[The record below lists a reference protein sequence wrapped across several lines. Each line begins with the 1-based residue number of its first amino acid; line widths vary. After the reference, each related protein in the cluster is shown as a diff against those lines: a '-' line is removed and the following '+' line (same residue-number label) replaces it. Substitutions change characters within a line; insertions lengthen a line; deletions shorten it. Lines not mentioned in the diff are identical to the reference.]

1 MQKIR
6 PEPQERVIVAL
17 DVSDTETARAL
28 VKRLGDTI
36 AIYKIGYQLAYSG
49 GLPFAR
55 ELADAGRRV
64 FLDLKLHDIPNT
76 VAEGTAAIARL
87 GATFLTVHAYP
98 QTLAAA
104 VEGRSDSK
112 LKILG
117 VSVLTS
123 MNDADLT
130 AAGYGLNVQALVA
143 KRTAQAQAAGA
154 DGLVVSAREAA
165 SVRAAAGRD
174 FLIVT
179 PGIRPAGGDAG
190 DQKRVVT
197 PAEAIRL
204 GADYLVIGRP
214 ITAAPDP
221 RAAAEAILEEIAAA

>member
-55 ELADAGRRV
+55 ELAVAGRRV
-64 FLDLKLHDIPNT
+64 VLDLKLHDIPNT